1 MKEINHMSA
10 ENKGKS
16 QVCDVVS
23 VVIAPQGI
31 TAANHKS
38 PPSCEAIAG
47 AAAWLVAQLEPIPHV
62 IPALKERFGLTGLQ
76 ACQAIAL
83 ARNITPQSGGQNDE

>member
-10 ENKGKS
+10 ENKGVS

-23 VVIAPQGI
+23 VVIGPQGN
-31 TAANHKS
+31 TTTNHKS
-38 PPSCEAIAG
+38 DLSCRAVAD
-47 AAAWLVAQLEPIPHV
+47 AAAWLASRPDPIPHV

-83 ARNITPQSGGQNDE
+83 ARNITPQPGGQNDE